1 MVGAAHLA
9 STSVKVKSAV
19 VGDVFD
25 FGPVKFHGIF
35 RDTRV
40 GNGGALAMRSNM
52 AGRP

>member
-1 MVGAAHLA
+1 LVGAAHLA
-9 STSVKVKSAV
+9 SASVKVKSAV

-25 FGPVKFHGIF
+25 FGPVNVHGIF

-52 AGRP
+52 ADRQ